1 MKKLSFALTLLAAAA
16 LVGCGGS
23 NDYTPPA
30 DATGERIFSTACS
43 ECHKPL
49 KGDVAMILSQSVA
62 NKDALKNKFQNGSM
76 RMPAFPNIQ
85 GEAADRLA
93 DYLLSNSEVQ

>member
-1 MKKLSFALTLLAAAA
+1 MQKISMLLGSFALLA
-16 LVGCGGS
+16 LVGCGAG

-30 DATGERIFSTACS
+30 DATGERIFSTACT

-49 KGDVAMILSQSVA
+49 KGDVAMILSEKVA

-93 DYLLSNSEVQ
+93 DYLLANSEVK

>member
-1 MKKLSFALTLLAAAA
+1 MKTLSIALTLLAATA
-16 LVGCGGS
+16 LVGCGSS
-23 NDYTPPA
+23 NEYTPPA
-30 DATGERIFSTACS
+30 DATGERIFSTACT

-49 KGDVAMILSQSVA
+49 KGDVAMILSQKVA

-85 GEAADRLA
+85 GDAADRLV
-93 DYLLSNSEVQ
+93 DYILSNSEIQ

>member
-1 MKKLSFALTLLAAAA
+1 MKKLSMALTLFAVAA
-16 LVGCGGS
+16 LAGCGAT

-30 DATGERIFSTACS
+30 DASGERIFSTACT

-49 KGDVAMILSQSVA
+49 RGDVAMILTEKVA
-62 NKDALKNKFQNGSM
+62 SKEALKNKFQKGST
-76 RMPAFPNIQ
+76 RMPAFPNIK

-93 DYLLSNSEVQ
+93 DYLLANSEVQ

>member
-1 MKKLSFALTLLAAAA
+1 MKKLSFALTLIAVVVLA
-16 LVGCGGS
+16 GCGGS

-30 DATGERIFSTACS
+30 DATGERIFTTACT

-49 KGDVAMILSQSVA
+49 RGDVAMILSQNVA
-62 NKDALKNKFQNGSM
+62 NKEALKNKFQNGSM

-93 DYLLSNSEVQ
+93 DYLLANSEVQ